1 MWKFVFPVQP
11 LCRKVSGE
19 LYKKCFSD
27 WDLFKRLHCL
37 GWDERLI
44 KWRYFRP
51 WRTKVKLT
59 PETEGRLLL
68 DFAGCLERQLFLG
81 WRYKDMREMGYLL
94 WVRRHSSK
102 ESFRRAV
109 GQYQWMLLPFLK
121 DSFLQCNELDIR
133 VVWKSNFNRDLRFP
147 GNTLQ
152 QKQTLWQTANTSET
166 CTKVIKPKFSLVCTL
181 FQQMQRKLHKGRDL
195 PRYTQSP
202 HCALFSKLKMSQG
215 GGKIGNS
222 MLYFVA
228 QGSYYSL
235 P

>member
-1 MWKFVFPVQP
+1 MEDQIKIDSRDRGKASCG
-11 LCRKVSGE
+11 LCRLSWKAA
-19 LYKKCFSD
+19 
-27 WDLFKRLHCL
+27 LF
-37 GWDERLI
+37 
-44 KWRYFRP
+44 
-51 WRTKVKLT
+51 
-59 PETEGRLLL
+59 
-68 DFAGCLERQLFLG
+68 G

-215 GGKIGNS
+215 RGKIGNS